1 MALSFLY
8 KGLSGD
14 EFHFDPNGD
23 GPARYNIIHFKQ
35 VAPNDYKWV
44 RVGQYLEG
52 ELKLNISGMY
62 TNGFPVMRITF
73 FYYYS
78 TFLLSFF

>member
-1 MALSFLY
+1 MKYQLKNNNKIFQ
-8 KGLSGD
+8 GLSGD

-35 VAPNDYKWV
+35 VAPSDYRWV

-52 ELKLNISGMY
+52 ELQLNISGES
-62 TNGFPVMRITF
+62 FSDDIF
-73 FYYYS
+73 FAS
-78 TFLLSFF
+78 NRPEK